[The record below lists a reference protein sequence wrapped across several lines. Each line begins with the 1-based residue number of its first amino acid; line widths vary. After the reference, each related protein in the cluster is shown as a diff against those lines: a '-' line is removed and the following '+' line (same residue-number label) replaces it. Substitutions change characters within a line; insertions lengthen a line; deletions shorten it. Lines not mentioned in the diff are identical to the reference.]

1 MNREMIKMTWPEFQD
16 AISTKPVILPA
27 GSLEQHG
34 FHLPLNVDVIT
45 THNLSLLLAEAID
58 GIVAPPI
65 NYGYKSKPSSGGG
78 PLFPG
83 TIDLDGNTLV
93 HLVYDILAELARD
106 GVKYVFIVNGH
117 YENEAFLAEAMD
129 FVTKDFDITVVMA
142 SWWDL
147 VPQKVVDL
155 VFGDLPF
162 PGWDLEH
169 AALTETCMV
178 MHFEPELVHMER
190 YVEEPTFERI
200 PYHVYPVEP
209 GLVPASGPLA
219 TARTASA
226 EKGKRMADAVIQEYV
241 KIYNNTKEWRNEECM
256 Y

>member
-1 MNREMIKMTWPEFQD
+1 MIREMVKMTWPEFRD
-16 AISTKPVILPA
+16 AIETRPLILPS

-34 FHLPLNVDVIT
+34 FHLPLSVDVIT
-45 THNLSLLLAEAID
+45 TQNLSLLLAEEID

-65 NYGYKSKPSSGGG
+65 NYGYKSKPSTGGG

-83 TIDLDGNTLV
+83 TIDLNGNTLV
-93 HLVYDILAELARD
+93 HMAYDILAEFARD
-106 GVKYVFIVNGH
+106 GVKYVLIVNGH
-117 YENEAFLAEAMD
+117 YENEAFLAEAME

-147 VPQKVVDL
+147 IPEDVVKKV
-155 VFGDLPF
+155 FADLPF

-178 MHFEPELVHMER
+178 MYFEPDLVHMDR
-190 YVEEPTFERI
+190 YVEEPVFERI
-200 PYHVYPVEP
+200 PYHIYPVKP

-219 TARTASA
+219 TARNASV
-226 EKGKRMADAVIQEYV
+226 EKGKLMTDAVIQEYV
-241 KIYNNTKEWRNEECM
+241 KIYKKTRV
-256 Y
+256 